1 MRRMSTRFLVLTC
14 SFIYF
19 IMSASASADA
29 VRPFFTGNMMK
40 RNGLT
45 DEQYIQL
52 WSIGRR
58 PQIEPA
64 AAKEWIYRAHR
75 YDNVMAWFQELGKS
89 NNFARLSYA
98 LSTNVV
104 FLKDHIST
112 LTTTNSVLEKSIKD
126 LSSKAE
132 FFYDQMTNAETR
144 AEIATNLANKAEQRL
159 NKVKSDIQSKRDEY
173 QAKYD
178 SASAILKPV
187 YKLFVEAMDKIL
199 AKFDEDEEDISK

>member
-14 SFIYF
+14 SVVLF
-19 IMSASASADA
+19 MSASASADA
-29 VRPFFTGNMMK
+29 VRPFFTGSMLK

-52 WSIGRR
+52 WNIGRR

-75 YDNVMAWFQELGKS
+75 YDNVMEWFQELGKS

-104 FLKDHIST
+104 SLKDNIST
-112 LTTTNSVLEKSIKD
+112 LTTTNSALEKSIKD
-126 LSSKAE
+126 LSFKAGL
-132 FFYDQMTNAETR
+132 FYDQMTNAEMR

-173 QAKYD
+173 QAKYN
-178 SASAILKPV
+178 SASALLRPV

-199 AKFDEDEEDISK
+199 AKFNDDEEDTSK

>member
-1 MRRMSTRFLVLTC
+1 MRRMSIRFCVVTC
-14 SFIYF
+14 SYFYF
-19 IMSASASADA
+19 IVSAFASADA

-75 YDNVMAWFQELGKS
+75 YDNVMEWFQELGKT

-104 FLKDHIST
+104 SLKDNIST
-112 LTTTNSVLEKSIKD
+112 LTTTNSALEKSVKN
-126 LSSKAE
+126 LSFKAGL
-132 FFYDQMTNAETR
+132 FYDQMTNAEMR

-173 QAKYD
+173 QTKYD
-178 SASAILKPV
+178 SASALLRPV

-199 AKFDEDEEDISK
+199 AKFNDDEEDTSK

>member
-14 SFIYF
+14 SVVLFV
-19 IMSASASADA
+19 SASASADA
-29 VRPFFTGNMMK
+29 VRPFFTGSMLK

-52 WSIGRR
+52 WNISRR

-75 YDNVMAWFQELGKS
+75 YDNVMEWFQELGKS

-104 FLKDHIST
+104 SLKDNIST
-112 LTTTNSVLEKSIKD
+112 LTTTNSALEKSLKD
-126 LSSKAE
+126 LSFKAGL
-132 FFYDQMTNAETR
+132 FYDQMTNAEMR

-173 QAKYD
+173 QAKYN
-178 SASAILKPV
+178 SASALLRPV
-187 YKLFVEAMDKIL
+187 YKLFVEAMDTIL
-199 AKFDEDEEDISK
+199 AKFNDDEEDTSK